1 MYKRERTCLEKGLPL
16 QLTRRLAGEEKEN
29 ETHTHN
35 QRRRKKKE
43 PKKEWTLTHTHTH
56 RQTDRHT
63 TGERR
68 KRGNK
73 NC

>member
-43 PKKEWTLTHTHTH
+43 PKKEWTLTHTH